1 MASYR
6 RTAKEDRAKAI
17 AGVLVVHVALGAII
31 LTAIALPALI
41 PLAGI
46 VGAACASVLAYSAT
60 LIVQRRQL
68 RTPGENAVLDVT
80 AGVPPTLDPI
90 A

>member
-31 LTAIALPALI
+31 LTGLNVSMGVMPARC
-41 PLAGI
+41 PGPELA
-46 VGAACASVLAYSAT
+46 
-60 LIVQRRQL
+60 
-68 RTPGENAVLDVT
+68 
-80 AGVPPTLDPI
+80 AGSRARLVCCCV
-90 A
+90 